1 LIIGQIC
8 PDILILA
15 HISGYLTSAQRFT
28 LREHYIV
35 CTVTCS
41 RRWIRSASVRTEVK
55 DVLTR
60 AGLGVI
66 VDQLTDAPI
75 RDRFDLQGYLRHCGA
90 K

>member
-1 LIIGQIC
+1 
-8 PDILILA
+8 
-15 HISGYLTSAQRFT
+15 
-28 LREHYIV
+28 
-35 CTVTCS
+35 
-41 RRWIRSASVRTEVK
+41 VRTEVK